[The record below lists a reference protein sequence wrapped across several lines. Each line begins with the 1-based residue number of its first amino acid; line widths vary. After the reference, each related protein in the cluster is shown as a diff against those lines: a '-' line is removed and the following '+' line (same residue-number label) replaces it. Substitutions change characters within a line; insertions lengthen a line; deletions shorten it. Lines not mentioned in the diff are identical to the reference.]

1 MAGYVIPRTLKKGKY
16 MRFSDFFIE
25 YKLKVLGISPYIK
38 FRDMDK
44 YKLIG
49 LGISI
54 FSITIGAIL
63 FVLKKGAFGYFYAV
77 SVISMVITL
86 LLAGRKKEKEKM
98 LNNHYKPYSRKRMRA
113 FSELLNDYGVNYKD
127 EKKMSM
133 LIEQADLA
141 KERYSILK
149 GIKSP
154 INAVSTYIIIPIIIS
169 VLNRLIENIELNLLL
184 TETIQWIL
192 LIFMLI
198 GMWIAMSSMVKSM
211 FGGDS
216 AKYEDLKYDL
226 QQMMIFGDMISSC

>member
-1 MAGYVIPRTLKKGKY
+1 
-16 MRFSDFFIE
+16 MRFSIFFME

-38 FRDMDK
+38 FRDMDR

-54 FSITIGAIL
+54 FSIIVGVLL
-63 FVLKKGAFGYFYAV
+63 FVLKKGAFGYFYGI

-86 LLAGRKKEKEKM
+86 LLAGRKKEREKM
-98 LNNHYKPYSRKRMRA
+98 LNNHYKPYSEKRMRT
-113 FSELLNDYGVNYKD
+113 FSKMLKDYGIDYND

-133 LIEQADLA
+133 LIEQADMA
-141 KERYSILK
+141 KERDSIIK

-154 INAVSTYIIIPIIIS
+154 INAASTYIIIPIIMS
-169 VLNRLIENIELNLLL
+169 VLNRLIENIELSLLL
-184 TETIQWIL
+184 TETLQWIL

-216 AKYEDLKYDL
+216 VKYEDLKYDL
-226 QQMMIFGDMISSC
+226 QQMMIFGDMISSG

>member
-1 MAGYVIPRTLKKGKY
+1 

-63 FVLKKGAFGYFYAV
+63 FVLKKDAFGYFYAV

>member
-1 MAGYVIPRTLKKGKY
+1 
-16 MRFSDFFIE
+16 MRFCDFFIE

-54 FSITIGAIL
+54 FSITIGVIL
-63 FVLKKGAFGYFYAV
+63 FGLSKDAFGYFYAI
-77 SVISMVITL
+77 SAISMIITL

-98 LNNHYKPYSRKRMRA
+98 LNCHYKPYSKKRMRA
-113 FSELLNDYGVNYKD
+113 FLELLIDYGIDYKD
-127 EKKMSM
+127 EKKMHM

-141 KERYSILK
+141 KERYSIIR

-154 INAVSTYIIIPIIIS
+154 INAVSTYIIIPVIIS
-169 VLNRLIENIELNLLL
+169 VLNRLIENVELSQLV
-184 TETIQWIL
+184 TQTIQWIL
-192 LIFMLI
+192 VIFMLI
-198 GMWIAMSSMVKSM
+198 GMWIAMSSMVKNM

-216 AKYEDLKYDL
+216 GKYEDLKDDL
-226 QQMMIFGDMISSC
+226 QQMMIFGDMVSLGMNFVR

>member
-98 LNNHYKPYSRKRMRA
+98 L
-113 FSELLNDYGVNYKD
+113 LNDYGVNYKD

-192 LIFMLI
+192 FIFMLI

>member
-1 MAGYVIPRTLKKGKY
+1 MAWYVIPRIIKKGKS
-16 MRFSDFFIE
+16 MRFSDFFME

-38 FRDMDK
+38 FRDMDR

-54 FSITIGAIL
+54 FSITIGVLL
-63 FVLKKGAFGYFYAV
+63 FVLKKGAFGYFYGI

-86 LLAGRKKEKEKM
+86 LLAGRKKEREKM
-98 LNNHYKPYSRKRMRA
+98 LNKHYKPYSEKRMRT
-113 FSELLNDYGVNYKD
+113 FSKMLKDYGIDYND

-141 KERYSILK
+141 KERYSIIK

-154 INAVSTYIIIPIIIS
+154 INAASTYIIIPIIIS
-169 VLNRLIENIELNLLL
+169 VLNRLIENIELSSLL
-184 TETIQWIL
+184 TETLQWIL

-198 GMWIAMSSMVKSM
+198 AMWIAMSSMVKSM

-226 QQMMIFGDMISSC
+226 QQMMIFGDMISSS